1 MGIRVV
7 IADGFQIL
15 LEGLA
20 AILTSRGGVVG
31 MTRTGEEAVLVVRQ
45 RDADVLS
52 LDRDLP
58 GLDSSSATKS
68 ITKERPSITV
78 REAWGPESDAS
89 RCPRRPV
96 GTV

>member
-1 MGIRVV
+1 
-7 IADGFQIL
+7 
-15 LEGLA
+15 
-20 AILTSRGGVVG
+20 

-68 ITKERPSITV
+68 ITEERPSITV

-89 RCPRRPV
+89 CCHRCPV
-96 GTV
+96 GAVRSPPLILPDILI